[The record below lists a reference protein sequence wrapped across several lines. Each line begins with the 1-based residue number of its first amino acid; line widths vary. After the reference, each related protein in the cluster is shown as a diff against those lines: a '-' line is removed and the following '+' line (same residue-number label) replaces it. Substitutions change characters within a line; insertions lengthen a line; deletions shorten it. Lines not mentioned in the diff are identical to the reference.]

1 MRIKI
6 SIIVP
11 VFEQWEYVPEF
22 LDCLR
27 RQTYPMQDVEVLLV
41 DNGSRDI
48 KVPDDLPHNVK
59 VHYSDTR
66 GAYAARNHGVR
77 QSCGDWLV
85 FTDADCLPHESWLG
99 ELICAFRSAELGN
112 SLIAGRVNCIS
123 ENGEP
128 SLYEIYDIVRGIPQ
142 EHYVS
147 RGYAATANLAAPRAI
162 ITGIGGF
169 NDSLY
174 SGGDADLCR
183 RATQQGAT
191 VVYVES
197 AVVSHRTRSSWS
209 EIATKA
215 RRVKGG
221 QLTAKSMA
229 YKLWVYI
236 RTILSPCITIIR
248 FVRNRQF
255 PVRYRLLAGFVY
267 FRVWGVELA
276 ELIRVSFG
284 GEPERR

>member
-1 MRIKI
+1 MRIEI

-11 VFEQWEYVPEF
+11 VFEQWELVPKF
-22 LDCLR
+22 LDCLS
-27 RQTYPMQDVEVLLV
+27 RQSYPMQNVEVLLV
-41 DNGSRDI
+41 DNGSSEI
-48 KVPDDLPHNVK
+48 ILPDDLPHNVK
-59 VHYSDTR
+59 VHYCDAR
-66 GAYAARNHGVR
+66 GAYAARNYGVH
-77 QSCGDWLV
+77 QSCGKWLV
-85 FTDADCLPHESWLG
+85 FTDADCLPRENWLG
-99 ELICAFRSAELGN
+99 ELISACRSAGLGS
-112 SLIAGRVNCIS
+112 SLIAGRVDCICES
-123 ENGEP
+123 DEP

-147 RGYAATANLAAPRAI
+147 RGYAATANLAAPRAL
-162 ITGIGGF
+162 ITEIGGF
-169 NDSLY
+169 NDNLY

-183 RATQQGAT
+183 RAKQQGAT
-191 VVYVES
+191 IAYVES
-197 AVVSHRTRSSWS
+197 AVVRHRTRSSWS

-221 QLTAKSMA
+221 QLTSKSMA
-229 YKLWVYI
+229 YKLWVYV

-248 FVRNRQF
+248 FVRSRQF
-255 PVRYRLLAGFVY
+255 PVRYRMLASFIY